1 MTMDPTDEMKT
12 HNDQEYLDDEILES
26 HDWSH
31 QIQNV
36 DVDARLQIEMQD
48 VGTYKEMIEKSFSL
62 LNLSCKN

>member
-12 HNDQEYLDDEILES
+12 HDEILDG

-62 LNLSCKN
+62 F